1 MSLKGNLETFF
12 LNSILQLLSDDQK
25 SGILQVK
32 NHQKEVKIYFQDGD
46 IVFATGSQRESRLGY
61 HLQSKGTISREK
73 LHECLETGQREKKA
87 LGKVL
92 VEKGYITA
100 ENLENLIQDQIE
112 AIIFDLFVWDKGDF
126 EYKDARL
133 NLQGM
138 VVTRLNVVKLLLEAS
153 RRIDEMS
160 ILRKNIPDDG
170 IIFRTAEQVQE
181 NTEIKLNANEW
192 KALRLIDGKRSVRQL
207 LDESGFDEFLGY
219 KILYSLL
226 SSGLIEKSPSQAE
239 AEETRVEPD
248 YSVVITIYS
257 DILQTIGRS
266 LEAEVGKQ
274 MFQLF
279 EKSKPVLSAQFS
291 DLFKEYNPNNPTAT
305 NIHVISQQLK
315 TIDEYEK
322 GRDILIK
329 GFNAFIVNIL
339 EKVPSI
345 LGDQF
350 TDKIVHEI
358 DKLLD
363 YVDTYQASSSEKN
376 YIINEV
382 QKIILRND
390 DNSENGEQSKAK
402 SGGLFSRLKRG

>member
-46 IVFATGSQRESRLGY
+46 VVYATGSQRESRLGY

-73 LHECLETGQREKKA
+73 LHECLETGQKEKKA

-100 ENLENLIQDQIE
+100 ENLEKLIHDQIE

-181 NTEIKLNANEW
+181 AARTYLDPDNYTVAVV
-192 KALRLIDGKRSVRQL
+192 AGARS
-207 LDESGFDEFLGY
+207 DE
-219 KILYSLL
+219 
-226 SSGLIEKSPSQAE
+226 
-239 AEETRVEPD
+239 V
-248 YSVVITIYS
+248 
-257 DILQTIGRS
+257 
-266 LEAEVGKQ
+266 
-274 MFQLF
+274 
-279 EKSKPVLSAQFS
+279 SK
-291 DLFKEYNPNNPTAT
+291 
-305 NIHVISQQLK
+305 
-315 TIDEYEK
+315 
-322 GRDILIK
+322 
-329 GFNAFIVNIL
+329 
-339 EKVPSI
+339 
-345 LGDQF
+345 
-350 TDKIVHEI
+350 
-358 DKLLD
+358 
-363 YVDTYQASSSEKN
+363 
-376 YIINEV
+376 
-382 QKIILRND
+382 
-390 DNSENGEQSKAK
+390 
-402 SGGLFSRLKRG
+402 